1 MMTCGDLARSVAKVA
16 ALTSQSSWRDWAVP
30 AVLLAGAQ
38 LEVWVP
44 GLTKFSGPRV
54 VFALVAIGAA
64 IALLVRRS
72 HPLVSE
78 VAVCAL
84 VGFPLLLGW
93 FTQSTALVL
102 MLVVALF
109 ACGRYGARPTAYLGV
124 PLASVMVLL
133 SAGPDPDQ
141 TLTQSWGWSLNTVWV
156 FALGAGFRHERL
168 LREQAS
174 SASESRMQAVAAQER
189 LRVARELHDVLSHSL
204 SVIVV
209 QAEVA
214 DTFLE
219 VDPFKS
225 REAIRQVAST
235 GRAALSDTRRIVEIL
250 RDPGAYPANSPP
262 PGLPDVP
269 ALVDRLRKSG
279 LPVSLTIGSPLPAL
293 SPEAAAT
300 AYRVV
305 QEGLTNVLRHA
316 GQVPTDVIVE
326 RAGNAVVIDIHDQ
339 GNRPSPG
346 TQPSGH
352 GLSGMRERVSSCG
365 GDVTSGPC
373 NDGGFRVRAVL
384 PAQDQQ

>member
-1 MMTCGDLARSVAKVA
+1 MT
-16 ALTSQSSWRDWAVP
+16 ALTRPSSWRDWAVP

-38 LEVWVP
+38 LEIWVP
-44 GLTKFSGPRV
+44 GLTKSSGPRV

-64 IALLVRRS
+64 MALVVRRS

-84 VGFPLLLGW
+84 VGFPLLRGW
-93 FTQSTALVL
+93 YTQSTALVL

-109 ACGRYGARPTAYLGV
+109 ACGRYGARTAAYLGV
-124 PLASVMVLL
+124 PLASAMVLL

-141 TLTQSWGWSLNTVWV
+141 TLTQSWGWSLNTVWI

-168 LREQAS
+168 LREEAS
-174 SASESRMQAVAAQER
+174 SASESRMQAEAAQER

-204 SVIVV
+204 SVVVV

-214 DTFLE
+214 DTFVE
-219 VDPFKS
+219 VEPLKS
-225 REAIRQVAST
+225 REAIRQVAT
-235 GRAALSDTRRIVEIL
+235 TARAALSDTRRIVEIL
-250 RDPGAYPANSPP
+250 RDPDRDPANSPP
-262 PGLPDVP
+262 LGLPDVP
-269 ALVDRLRKSG
+269 ALVDRLRQSG

-316 GQVPTDVIVE
+316 GQVPTNVTVARTGD
-326 RAGNAVVIDIHDQ
+326 AVVIDIHDQ
-339 GNRPSPG
+339 GNQPAPR

-373 NDGGFRVRAVL
+373 DDGGFRVRAVL